1 MWPTNHQD
9 SLWEDGTVASSSPL
23 TQDSIKTQAALKK
36 QTVLGSSEARL
47 QQLSGEGSARSKK
60 ASRRRGRKRMPAF
73 LRAASSHE
81 IDTNVTST
89 TNPPLASLKSQTTA
103 VAPSL
108 DDSPTKTSAFS
119 SAYRRKARKTLKS
132 RTTPAPT
139 TTFATATPTQPRWT
153 PLLLGKMEACARTL
167 LIILFAIGF
176 GLDLVRRMS
185 RADTGTEP
193 LHDVDRELEQ
203 SNVYVLDEGDEEEH
217 AHGNFGRNRGPL
229 LEKNTDSDPYSIVNA
244 ASGMQTNYI
253 VSVVVLVCSIVTL
266 LFSAMRLYWFPF
278 ALGKDNMTKAPEA
291 QLFRLLVSR
300 TGAWYETAWKVLT
313 CTKALFDDV
322 CVFVVALI
330 LTMCVMS
337 NY

>member
-9 SLWEDGTVASSSPL
+9 SLWEDGTASSSPL

-47 QQLSGEGSARSKK
+47 RQLSGEGSARSKK

-103 VAPSL
+103 AAPSL
-108 DDSPTKTSAFS
+108 DFPTKTSAFS
-119 SAYRRKARKTLKS
+119 STYRRKTRKTLKS

-176 GLDLVRRMS
+176 GLDLMRKMS
-185 RADTGTEP
+185 RADTETEP
-193 LHDVDRELEQ
+193 VHDVDRELEQ
-203 SNVYVLDEGDEEEH
+203 SNVYVLEEDEEH
-217 AHGNFGRNRGPL
+217 ARGNFGRNRGPL
-229 LEKNTDSDPYSIVNA
+229 LEKDTDSDLYTIVNA
-244 ASGMQTNYI
+244 ANSMQTNYI

-300 TGAWYETAWKVLT
+300 TGAWYETVWKVLK

-337 NY
+337 INEMA